1 MFKLIMIAARIGIKY
16 GNPDES
22 NQSFHFITAKDI
34 PAMVILTVAFNPIF
48 FAVCIPTINCSPPST
63 KRISKRWQRRLVPSW
78 YHSYHRTLIVWYFKN
93 EQMQ

>member
-48 FAVCIPTINCSPPST
+48 FAVCIPTINLLST
-63 KRISKRWQRRLVPSW
+63 FNKKEFQRGG
-78 YHSYHRTLIVWYFKN
+78 KDD
-93 EQMQ
+93 

>member
-1 MFKLIMIAARIGIKY
+1 MIAARIGIKY

-63 KRISKRWQRRLVPSW
+63 KKNDQFHRCSRLDRI
-78 YHSYHRTLIVWYFKN
+78 YI
-93 EQMQ
+93 

>member
-63 KRISKRWQRRLVPSW
+63 KKNFKEVAKTTSSILVSQL
-78 YHSYHRTLIVWYFKN
+78 SQDFNCMVF
-93 EQMQ
+93 